1 MDLFPDNISFGQF
14 LRVASP
20 GDRYCYFVG
29 DLAQFRFSA
38 GKEME
43 AGALDSDFGPPP
55 VWWVRTLAILSTADE
70 AQEGGTS
77 GLGHLFQRRVAPEEF
92 EYYYQMRKRKRP

>member
-43 AGALDSDFGPPP
+43 AGGAGQRLWATSSVVGPHAGDS
-55 VWWVRTLAILSTADE
+55 
-70 AQEGGTS
+70 
-77 GLGHLFQRRVAPEEF
+77 
-92 EYYYQMRKRKRP
+92 

>member
-1 MDLFPDNISFGQF
+1 MRESVMDLFPDNISFGQF

-43 AGALDSDFGPPP
+43 AGMLNSD
-55 VWWVRTLAILSTADE
+55 TLAILSTADE
-70 AQEGGTS
+70 ARDGGTS